1 MAENEKN
8 DFEFIKEQVIE
19 KKWNKLKKRLL
30 RLFIK
35 LFTAVMFGVVAA
47 VTFALIEPPFYKF
60 LHKDGGDKPQISL
73 PTASNDVQNVEVSG
87 IPDGDEQIE
96 VTADNSE
103 TKEVLPET
111 VIQKI
116 NADLSD
122 YQDMYYEIRKVAYK
136 VNKSI
141 VNVTSTFIVED
152 WFNNVVEKTVSTT
165 GVIVTETAT
174 NYYIL
179 VSLDRIRDADNIR
192 LKFSDTTYVEAW
204 LIDHEEEI
212 NLAIITVNKGDIPS
226 IYLSGLDSAI
236 LDENYSLV
244 VGNPVIA
251 LGSPNG
257 HLNSLEVG
265 IITSEGSG
273 AGITDNVLE
282 LFNTDIADNPES
294 DGVIVNIRGEII
306 GWITRTLKQDENK
319 SINTAISV
327 DYIRS
332 YILRMVNQNSRV
344 YFGIKTK
351 DMTEDAKQT
360 HNVSN
365 GIYVSEVLSE
375 SPAFKGDIKNGD
387 IILLVNGKEI
397 MSTNSFYRT
406 ISRYEP
412 GTELKV
418 KIKRTSGNSE
428 KLMDVSVV
436 LSNKPQ

>member
-19 KKWNKLKKRLL
+19 KKWNKYRKRFL

-47 VTFALIEPPFYKF
+47 VTFVLIEPPIYKF
-60 LHKDGGDKPQISL
+60 LHKEGGDKPQISL
-73 PTASNDVQNVEVSG
+73 PTTSNDVQNAEVSG
-87 IPDGDEQIE
+87 IPDDEEIE
-96 VTADNSE
+96 ENANNGESKD
-103 TKEVLPET
+103 VLPEP
-111 VIQKI
+111 VIKKI
-116 NADLSD
+116 NADLRD

-141 VNVTSTFIVED
+141 VTVSSTFVVKD
-152 WFNNVVEKTVSTT
+152 WFNNIVEKNVTMT
-165 GVIVTETAT
+165 GVIVKETTT

-192 LKFSDTTYVEAW
+192 LKFSDTAYVDAW
-204 LIDHEEEI
+204 LNDYEEEI
-212 NLAIITVNKGDIPS
+212 NIAIITVNKSDIPS
-226 IYLSGLDSAI
+226 IYLSGLDEAI

-257 HLNSLEVG
+257 HLNSMEVG
-265 IITSEGSG
+265 IITSEGSNV
-273 AGITDNVLE
+273 GITDNILE

-294 DGVIVNIRGEII
+294 DGIIVNIRGEII
-306 GWITRTLKQDENK
+306 GWITRTLKQDQNK

-327 DYIRS
+327 DYIRP
-332 YILRMVNQNSRV
+332 YIFRMINQISRV

-365 GIYVSEVLSE
+365 GIYVSEVLAD

-387 IILLVNGKEI
+387 IVLQVNGKEI

-418 KIKRTSGNSE
+418 KIKRTSGNTE

-436 LSNKPQ
+436 LTSKPQ